1 MSNCPDPDVV
11 ALMVDNCLIGWTPRR
26 EVEVVIT
33 GFKTKNTTISC
44 EMSIEGHEL
53 RVKTRDGRKRRRKS
67 DVSPEWEVAVPA
79 PYLPVLVNK
88 PPKRRSVSALKRGI
102 VNDPKKE
109 AEAEERKKTL
119 NRSTM
124 NQEAITAALLGLSQ
138 LNGAPTPGSPQPS
151 FSPPPLVD
159 QLTAQE
165 AGLPLDLPSSTFTSK
180 TAIPSQGRPENDEHY
195 HQVYHQ
201 EYQNFQ
207 PYQFP
212 LRHKPLRS
220 KTRSKKQKL
229 NNGLSETFGIPEM
242 LTMEGE
248 RTYPC
253 EDCEYSA
260 GRRDHLK
267 RHMLT
272 IHNKVLM
279 SRRKMMERAH
289 PDVIYFN
296 SSTNAPPYR
305 YLAPDISTM
314 SNPLNYDQQHS
325 RVSFAT
331 KRGANSN
338 SQFVDLT
345 KSKSDD
351 DSFRSFKDDRQQ
363 VVNNQQIAEI
373 NSQIIMPATN
383 ETFLGGNTF
392 VPSKSNDIDKSLS
405 SLDGWT
411 RLGYLNSSG
420 HIENYFI
427 KELKDDDGDS
437 NDSDPTNVTTQRQ
450 KKYAMFRK
458 VLHAKQF
465 QSKPESAKD
474 YQISIPH
481 DQVSQM
487 LVDYV
492 KYPQQYRGGKVSFPA
507 KKNAVGDSRNAASNS
522 GDATHTADDTAHK
535 GQQVLPPH
543 QLLRQ
548 LEYENAR
555 ELAERAAL
563 QSQQQ
568 RQQQQQQQLKQQ
580 QALARARAQQEAA
593 AATAAQKLQVQTYAE
608 QQQQLQQQIDL
619 QNAEHIQQLN
629 QLRQLQQ
636 MQGYGAAST
645 PEYPFQ
651 QLQYLQPQQ
660 QQQAYPPPQFNLPIQ
675 GFSGLPSVLP
685 QQFFPPFNVNVGY
698 QQSTG
703 LNDSVFP
710 LGYPQAIQP
719 MYPNV
724 LPIDTSASS
733 YYLPNNHNNLN

>member
-67 DVSPEWEVAVPA
+67 DVSPEWGVAVPA
-79 PYLPVLVNK
+79 PYLPVLINK
-88 PPKRRSVSALKRGI
+88 PPKRRTVRALKRGI

-109 AEAEERKKTL
+109 AEERKKAL

-138 LNGAPTPGSPQPS
+138 SNGTPTPGSSLPS
-151 FSPPPLVD
+151 FSPPPLAD
-159 QLTAQE
+159 QLAAQE
-165 AGLPLDLPSSTFTSK
+165 AGLPLDTSK
-180 TAIPSQGRPENDEHY
+180 TAIPSQGRPKNDEGN
-195 HQVYHQ
+195 HQVNHQEYHQ

-220 KTRSKKQKL
+220 KTRSKNQKT
-229 NNGLSETFGIPEM
+229 NNELSETFGIPEM
-242 LTMEGE
+242 LTMVGE

-279 SRRKMMERAH
+279 SRQKMMERAH
-289 PDVIYFN
+289 PGVFHFN

-305 YLAPDISTM
+305 YLPPDISAM
-314 SNPLNYDQQHS
+314 YNPLNYDQRRS

-331 KRGANSN
+331 KKGAHSN
-338 SQFVDLT
+338 SQFIDLT
-345 KSKSDD
+345 KKKSDA

-363 VVNNQQIAEI
+363 VVKNQQIAEI
-373 NSQIIMPATN
+373 NSQIIMPATD
-383 ETFLGGNTF
+383 ETFLGGNTV
-392 VPSKSNDIDKSLS
+392 VPSKSNDVDKSLS

-427 KELKDDDGDS
+427 KELKDDDDS

-474 YQISIPH
+474 YQINIPD

-492 KYPQQYRGGKVSFPA
+492 KYPQQYRGGKVSSPA
-507 KKNAVGDSRNAASNS
+507 KKSKVGDSRNAGSNS

-535 GQQVLPPH
+535 SQHMPSH

-548 LEYENAR
+548 REYENAR

-568 RQQQQQQQLKQQ
+568 RQQQQQQQQQQHLKQQ
-580 QALARARAQQEAA
+580 AQARARAQQEAA

-608 QQQQLQQQIDL
+608 QQHQLQQQIDL

-651 QLQYLQPQQ
+651 QLQYLQQ

-685 QQFFPPFNVNVGY
+685 QQFFPPFNVNVGGY
-698 QQSTG
+698 QQSSG
-703 LNDSVFP
+703 LNDSAFP

-724 LPIDTSASS
+724 LPIDISASS